1 MKLFQVNYLEN
12 NDNEA
17 YLTVGTDDDTSE
29 TIEKREYEKR
39 DDWNCLFFLG
49 ATETTEVDGHKIT
62 VE

>member
-12 NDNEA
+12 NDDET
-17 YLTVGTDDDTSE
+17 YLTIGSDDDTSE

-39 DDWNCLFFLG
+39 SDWNCLYFLD
-49 ATETTEVDGHKIT
+49 ATEIAEVDGHKII